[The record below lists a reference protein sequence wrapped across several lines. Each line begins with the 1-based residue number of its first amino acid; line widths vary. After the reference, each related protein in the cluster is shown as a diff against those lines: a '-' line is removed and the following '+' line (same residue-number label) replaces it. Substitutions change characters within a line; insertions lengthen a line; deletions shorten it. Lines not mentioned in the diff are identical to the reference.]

1 MTDIALC
8 LRAKS
13 NLDAFRQSETRIATV
28 RNGCPYNLTQVRSIM
43 HTPCHV
49 VLDLLHAGLSS
60 SVTPTGWMA
69 RVVTVVN
76 TANLNDGVY
85 DGLVKLTWIRPQVL
99 QMLTEAGTFLIESS
113 LVGLHVLFSLRCNV
127 SLPADL
133 SSASAIACFLKICFI
148 KT

>member
-1 MTDIALC
+1 M
-8 LRAKS
+8 
-13 NLDAFRQSETRIATV
+13 
-28 RNGCPYNLTQVRSIM
+28 RS
-43 HTPCHV
+43 H
-49 VLDLLHAGLSS
+49 
-60 SVTPTGWMA
+60 
-69 RVVTVVN
+69 

-85 DGLVKLTWIRPQVL
+85 DGLIKLTWIRPQVS

-127 SLPADL
+127 ALSADL